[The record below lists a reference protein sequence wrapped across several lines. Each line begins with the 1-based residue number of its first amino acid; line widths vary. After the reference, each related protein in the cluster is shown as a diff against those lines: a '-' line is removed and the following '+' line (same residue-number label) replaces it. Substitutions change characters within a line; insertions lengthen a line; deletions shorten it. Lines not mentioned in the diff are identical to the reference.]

1 MGNKIIISLLVLII
15 GFLGFITVQH
25 YKLEKKVDA
34 LLSRQ
39 GEDVNITPA
48 GPDNSSIANP
58 AGASPFDKPNV
69 DPLGDQFPPN
79 SATPPPLTEVKFEK
93 TEHNFGKLK
102 EGNKVS
108 TTFHFTNTGKNPLI
122 ISKAV
127 GSCGCTV
134 PRWPKSPV
142 APGKSGEIEVEFDSA
157 DKSGEQMK
165 TVSVSTNTSTPFTEL
180 VIRATIIPKTD

>member
-1 MGNKIIISLLVLII
+1 MGNKIIIGLLIFII
-15 GFLGFITVQH
+15 GLLGFITVQH

-34 LLSRQ
+34 LINGQ
-39 GEDVNITPA
+39 GEEVNITPS

-58 AGASPFDKPNV
+58 EGASPFDKPNV

-79 SATPPPLTEVKFEK
+79 SSPASPLTEVKFEK
-93 TEHNFGKLK
+93 TTHDFGRIK
-102 EGNKVS
+102 EGNKAS
-108 TTFHFTNTGKNPLI
+108 TTFRFTNTGKNPLL

-134 PRWPKSPV
+134 PHWPQSAI

-157 DKSGEQMK
+157 GKSGEQMK
-165 TVSVSTNTSTPFTEL
+165 TVSVTTNTSSPLTEL
-180 VIRATIIPKTD
+180 VIKATIIPKAD